1 MCEICEASA
10 SLDTVVLRGPV
21 SNAFR
26 VAMDEVVRPNA
37 ARQERVWKLFLPL
50 PRLFLHRLPSG
61 GNDALKSKV
70 VQRFDDFASGL
81 WAALLAA
88 ATKCDEDDR
97 TAHNRTM
104 RRTRPDDLQLEAEKN
119 SQWCTSASQQVGKTW
134 RAQLLVREF
143 ARIRKFCA
151 AGCSC
156 KGTSST

>member
-1 MCEICEASA
+1 MTFSVDDIIGPNVDGERAPDHERCVRSA
-10 SLDTVVLRGPV
+10 RRPRSLDTVVLRGPV

-97 TAHNRTM
+97 TAHN
-104 RRTRPDDLQLEAEKN
+104 PDDAEN
-119 SQWCTSASQQVGKTW
+119 QA
-134 RAQLLVREF
+134 
-143 ARIRKFCA
+143 
-151 AGCSC
+151 
-156 KGTSST
+156 